1 MFSQS
6 SLQTTPADLVAAEL
20 RATGYADAAGSPLLE
35 LGAAS
40 VASSFS
46 GSIGDARL
54 FNAGYDELRA
64 YFEQFA
70 QHYADMFRTRSR
82 LEALRRGVLY
92 TGGQIFEV
100 SRVSTI
106 SFAQP
111 QEAVSPSVPYAN
123 EALADI
129 VLAPAPLLRV
139 VYISRVSSSF
149 SLPLRRADRATPF
162 SPFAGFFPAVFPSV
176 ASAGSTAPLS
186 FTSVSP
192 VVSHS
197 GPVSRVRYSFTC
209 SGIASR
215 LSASGYSCFEPS
227 SDVFKSSFATL
238 ASVVAAAAAR
248 LGAPI
253 PGDSVDSQFSRII
266 DPGFWS
272 RVYMK
277 RTQRAREFAL
287 VKSGF
292 VAKRRELYVSD
303 ASLKLFRETK
313 ARQAAYLENQ
323 YIVDR
328 RLNEKGEHSR
338 FSLAAAAASA
348 AESRAAERW
357 AFIKGIEQLSVEA
370 GLDCALL
377 TLTLEE
383 TYHANPT
390 TPGAAYDGV
399 STPADCRAEL
409 SSRWHKIE
417 RDLHNRG
424 VALSGARFLEPHG
437 DATPHWHLWVHY
449 DPAQLVLI
457 LEVIGRYFPRGIR
470 VRSVDESADGE
481 LKSKKNGKRFTQR
494 YAYFDADALAIV
506 PASKFVATRRGRG
519 VDLSIINRNYAN
531 GATYAAKYSLKTFTP
546 GEASER
552 VAASR
557 WVWGGRSF
565 QFFGIKRCL
574 TLWRSLYRS
583 SDVPTDPHAA
593 ALYRVVHAEPGKHTV
608 HRRDP
613 STGDVI
619 EFEQEGG
626 TAPFL
631 RLLGGLAAAGRRAS
645 TVGYRSLYATFPGR
659 YGDASRRHTGYVLYN
674 EDGEVVHT
682 LNTKEPGRYVRC
694 SVSLDS
700 TVSGAERLRA
710 TASKLSAFT
719 ATLSS
724 PDLPARRIINPA
736 TAAIHFE
743 YMFVGPRQP
752 S

>member
-6 SLQTTPADLVAAEL
+6 SLQTTPSDLVAAEL

-35 LGAAS
+35 VGAAA
-40 VASSFS
+40 VATSFS
-46 GSIGDARL
+46 AAIGDHRL
-54 FNAGYDELRA
+54 FNAGYDELRG

-70 QHYADMFRTRSR
+70 AHYAALARASSSFESSIRTVR
-82 LEALRRGVLY
+82 Y
-92 TGGQIFEV
+92 FGGQIFEV
-100 SRVSTI
+100 SLVRPGL
-106 SFAQP
+106 SFSSSCSLP
-111 QEAVSPSVPYAN
+111 VFR
-123 EALADI
+123 ADC
-129 VLAPAPLLRV
+129 AT
-139 VYISRVSSSF
+139 SF
-149 SLPLRRADRATPF
+149 SLPAHYFGSSLVAARFSRGYFSYRPF
-162 SPFAGFFPAVFPSV
+162 SNF
-176 ASAGSTAPLS
+176 
-186 FTSVSP
+186 
-192 VVSHS
+192 
-197 GPVSRVRYSFTC
+197 GPVFSGARSFTC
-209 SGIASR
+209 SGIASTPAVR
-215 LSASGYSCFEPS
+215 GYSSFVPS
-227 SDVFKSSFATL
+227 LDVKPGFKHASL
-238 ASVVAAAAAR
+238 ARSVAAAADR
-248 LGAPI
+248 LGDAI
-253 PGDSVDSQFSRII
+253 PGDSIESKFARII
-266 DPGFWS
+266 DPVFWA

-277 RTQRAREFAL
+277 RTHQAREFAL
-287 VKSGF
+287 IKSGF

-303 ASLKLFRETK
+303 SSLKLFRETK

-328 RLNEKGEHSR
+328 RLNDKGEHSR
-338 FSLAAAAASA
+338 FSLAAASASA

-409 SSRWHKIE
+409 SRRWHKIE

-449 DPAQLVLI
+449 DPSQLVLI

-470 VRSVDESADGE
+470 VRSVEESVDGE

-593 ALYRVVHAEPGKHTV
+593 ALYRVVHAEPGKHTL

-613 STGDVI
+613 ATGDVI

-645 TVGYRSLYATFPGR
+645 TVGYRSMYATFPGR

-700 TVSGAERLRA
+700 TASGAERLRA

-719 ATLSS
+719 STLSS
-724 PDLPARRIINPA
+724 PDLPGRRIINPA
-736 TAAIHFE
+736 TAALHFE